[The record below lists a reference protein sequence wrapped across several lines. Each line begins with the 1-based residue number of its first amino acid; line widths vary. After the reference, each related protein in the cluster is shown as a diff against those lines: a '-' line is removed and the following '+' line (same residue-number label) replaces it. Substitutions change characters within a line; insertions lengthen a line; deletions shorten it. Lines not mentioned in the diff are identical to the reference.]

1 MTVAELMRLLQEEA
15 NKFATYSIPL
25 TVDGK
30 PVEFDIE
37 TVKIGEMW
45 SINLISKP
53 LYEGK

>member
-25 TVDGK
+25 TIDGE
-30 PVEFDIE
+30 PVQFDVE